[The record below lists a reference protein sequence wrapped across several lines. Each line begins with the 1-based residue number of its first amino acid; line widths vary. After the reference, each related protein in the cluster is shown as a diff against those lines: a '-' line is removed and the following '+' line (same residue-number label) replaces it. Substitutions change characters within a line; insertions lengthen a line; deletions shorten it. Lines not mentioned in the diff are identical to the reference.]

1 MINAFFQRTEQ
12 EGQSRPMA
20 LDTGSIHP
28 QQAVPEPVYFESK
41 RVMLAYEEDSE
52 DKKRTHNAPLPSA
65 TNTET

>member
-28 QQAVPEPVYFESK
+28 QAVPEAVCFESK
-41 RVMLAYEEDSE
+41 RVLLADEEDSE
-52 DKKRTHNAPLPSA
+52 DKNKRTHNAPLQSA
-65 TNTET
+65 LQ